1 MLLCDLIKRF
11 SKNTTGFASGKELEK
26 SIEKAH
32 TDMARRA
39 NGHRPEIQ
47 TESVSWLKD
56 HFIKASPFSIS
67 NCVDFDVWH
76 TETCNKYC
84 SQMNSWIRR
93 KGFNFT
99 MTYGRAQKV
108 LNMTFKYLYCTTAYK
123 AKVESIAPFLHMTLD
138 GYTLHWYRDIVVDFI
153 NKSSSVKIKKGDIS
167 DWSKMNEKSKRQYI
181 DIQKDIRAYLNS
193 IADYQYYI
201 NTEIISTDESLE
213 EQTKVSNKTFKVTIP
228 FDPTRK
234 SPFYAEFIVW
244 EGEIVR
250 AKMENLFKGL
260 NGIYKSIAD
269 DKWAINIEIETE
281 LKSKMSAI
289 LKVI

>member
-1 MLLCDLIKRF
+1 MLLNDLSKRF

-47 TESVSWLKD
+47 VESISRLKD
-56 HFIKASPFSIS
+56 RFITASPFSIS
-67 NCVDFDVWH
+67 NCVDFDAWH
-76 TETCNKYC
+76 TETCNQYC
-84 SQMNSWIRR
+84 SYMNSWLRS
-93 KGFNFT
+93 KGFSFY

-108 LNMTFKYLYCTTAYK
+108 LNMIFKYLYCTTAYK

-138 GYTLHWYRDIVVDFI
+138 GYTLSWYRDVVVDSI
-153 NKSSSVKIKKGDIS
+153 NKNSSVKIKKCDIS
-167 DWSKMNEKSKRQYI
+167 DWSKMNEKDKRQYI

-213 EQTKVSNKTFKVTIP
+213 EQTKVSNKTITVTIP

-269 DKWAINIEIETE
+269 DKWAINIDIETE